1 MSRQKYG
8 VKWLEENRQ
17 IVALGILLAAFYIYI
32 AVQIPY
38 THDDWDWGLANGW
51 EQLITANINSR
62 YSGNLLEVLMT
73 RSELFKSLFM
83 GLVFTALPIAI
94 AMFTV
99 KDKTQ
104 GVSIILASNI
114 LLLLLPQT
122 VWQQTYGWVAGFANF
137 VTSAL
142 WVSLF
147 FDLSRGLFQKN
158 AIMPVGALKCIMVG
172 IFCVSMQLFAEN
184 ITVFMIGVSIVFW
197 GGALIKWRKISG
209 YYTMMLLG
217 SITGAGIMFS
227 SSMYETLLSTGQA
240 VDGYRE
246 LTFDTHSSLIE
257 IIQGFSA
264 RFFGE
269 FMPGIYGGDNWFY
282 CVIISMLFIVL
293 LAQVKERKLKYPM
306 IGLVIL
312 STIAVIMMALAE
324 KGSIKILA
332 SVSVG
337 YFLSIFLSIIVAFS
351 DKKLTML
358 KLSGIW
364 WAHPLVMVPLVVIN
378 TVGERSFLMPIV
390 FLVMFIAALLS
401 EIKINWRA
409 DKVLSICL
417 LVLMI
422 YWGVIYTDI
431 GIVKRERAEIINEA
445 ILNEASEIILP
456 QFPHEEYLWWPDPK
470 SEYRRKYFRLFYGL
484 NESVEIKFTQGGE

>member
-1 MSRQKYG
+1 MKQVNGIS
-8 VKWLEENRQ
+8 WLKENWQ
-17 IVALGILLAAFYIYI
+17 IVMVSLLTGAFYIYL
-32 AVQIPY
+32 AAQIPY

-62 YSGNLLEVLMT
+62 YSGNLFEVLMT

-94 AMFTV
+94 AAFTA
-99 KDKTQ
+99 KDKSKT
-104 GVSIILASNI
+104 VSLILASNI
-114 LLLLLPQT
+114 LLLLIPQ
-122 VWQQTYGWVAGFANF
+122 VIWQQTYGWVAGFANF

-147 FDLSRGLFQKN
+147 FLFSQSLFQEK
-158 AIMPVGALKCIMVG
+158 AQMPKGVLKCFLVG
-172 IFCVSMQLFAEN
+172 VFCVSMQLFAEN
-184 ITVFMIGVSIVFW
+184 ITVFMVGVSLVFW
-197 GGALIKWRKISG
+197 IASGIKWRKISG
-209 YYTMMLLG
+209 YYTMMLFG
-217 SITGAGIMFS
+217 TIIGAVIMFS

-246 LTFDTHSSLIE
+246 LTFDVESGLFE
-257 IIQGFSA
+257 IVSGFLA

-269 FMPGIYGGDNWFY
+269 FLPGIYGGDNWFY

-312 STIAVIMMALAE
+312 STIAVIMMALTE

-378 TVGERSFLMPIV
+378 TVGERSFLMPVV
-390 FLVMFIAALLS
+390 FLIMFIAALLS
-401 EIKINWRA
+401 EVKINWRL

-417 LVLMI
+417 LVLII
-422 YWGVIYTDI
+422 YWGAIYTDI
-431 GIVKRERAEIINEA
+431 GSVKRERAELINEA
-445 ILNEASEIILP
+445 IVNEASEVILP

-484 NESVEIKFTQGGE
+484 KENVEIKFAQGGE